1 MRTKLIGLVA
11 LCSTLSAGQAQAP
24 GSGPATQGALIA
36 AKFGALESISQI
48 SLAPDGNKLA
58 YIGNVGETQVIFIA
72 DLVGGGQP
80 KPIVRLAAEDG
91 NLSWCRWASL
101 SRLVCQVRSISA
113 SSGIL
118 LGFTRMFGLDI
129 DGRNLVKLTKET
141 NSNSHGILQDGGHVL
156 DWNVTDKPG
165 QVLMTHVYVPDDR
178 IGSHIGS
185 SETGMGIDLVDTV
198 TLKRVRYESPN
209 QQAVDYLTDGH
220 GNVRIM
226 ETQDSTSSGYDAS
239 KLKYYYRR
247 AGSKAWQSLSTV
259 SLTGQGSGGFS
270 PVAVDPKTN
279 VVFGFDDENDKVAL
293 FSITLDGSNK
303 RQIVLAR
310 NDVDVDQLVTVGRDK
325 RVVGA
330 SYATERRAID
340 YFDPELKTLSVAL
353 SKALPGKPNVDIVD
367 ASQDE
372 SKLLLLA
379 WSDTNPGMFYL
390 FDKATKH
397 LDELLP
403 VRDQLAH
410 VPLAVVKP
418 VTYTATDG
426 TVIPA
431 YLTLPAGSNGKGLPA
446 IVMPHGGP
454 GARDEWG
461 FDWLAQ
467 FFAARGYAVLQP
479 NFRGSTGY
487 GNAWY
492 QQNGFKS
499 WRVAIGDVNDA
510 GRWLVSSGVASPD
523 RLGIVGWSYG
533 GYAALQSS
541 VLDPDLYKAVVAIA
555 PVTDLER
562 LRQEASDYTNF
573 PVVDAFIG
581 RGPHIREGSPAQ
593 NVERF
598 KAPVLLF
605 HGTLDQNVGVGESQL
620 MESRLRGAGKQV
632 TYVEFKGLSHQLQS
646 PAARSRMLHDADVFL
661 RKAFGMSAD

>member
-1 MRTKLIGLVA
+1 MRAKVLGLVA
-11 LCSTLSAGQAQAP
+11 LVSMMSAGQAQAP
-24 GSGPATQGALIA
+24 VSRGEQIA
-36 AKFGALESISQI
+36 AKFGALETISQI

-58 YIGNVGETQVIFIA
+58 YIGNVAESQVIFVA
-72 DLVGGGQP
+72 DLVAGGQP
-80 KPIVRLAAEDG
+80 KPIARLTAADG
-91 NLSWCRWASL
+91 HLSSCRWASL
-101 SRLVCQVRSISA
+101 ARLVCQVQSIDA
-113 SSGIL
+113 TSGVL
-118 LGFTRMFGLDI
+118 LGFSRMFGLDI
-129 DGRNLVKLTKET
+129 DGRNVVKLTKET
-141 NSNSHGILQDGGHVL
+141 NSNSHGVLQDGGYVL
-156 DWNVTDKPG
+156 DWDVAGKPG
-165 QVLMTHVYVPDDR
+165 QVLMTHVYIPDDQ
-178 IGSHIGS
+178 IGSHLGS
-185 SETGMGIDLVDTV
+185 QATGLGIDLVDTV

-209 QQAVDYLTDGH
+209 KQAVDYLTDGH

-226 ETQDSTSSGYDAS
+226 ETRDTTSSGYDGN
-239 KLKYYYRR
+239 KLKFYYRR
-247 AGSKAWQSLSTV
+247 AESKDWQALSNV
-259 SLTGQGSGGFS
+259 SLTDQGSGGFS
-270 PVAVDPKTN
+270 PVAVDPKRN
-279 VVFGFDDENDKVAL
+279 VVFGFDDEKDRVAL
-293 FSITLDGSNK
+293 FSIALDGTNK
-303 RQIVLAR
+303 RDLVLAR
-310 NDVDVDQLVTVGRDK
+310 GDVDVDELVTIGRNK

-330 SYATERRAID
+330 SYATERRTIE
-340 YFDPELKTLSVAL
+340 YFDPELKTLSAAL
-353 SKALPGKPNVDIVD
+353 SKALPGKPNVDIID

-403 VRDQLAH
+403 VRSQLDQI
-410 VPLAVVKP
+410 PLAVVKP
-418 VTYTATDG
+418 VTYTAADG
-426 TVIPA
+426 TAIPG

-467 FFAARGYAVLQP
+467 FYAARGYAVLQP

-492 QQNGFKS
+492 QENGFKS

-510 GRWLVSSGVASPD
+510 GRWLVSSGIAAPD
-523 RLGIVGWSYG
+523 KLGIVGWSYG

-541 VLDPDLYKAVVAIA
+541 ALDPDLFKAVVAIA

-562 LRQEASDYTNF
+562 LRQESKDFTNF
-573 PVVDAFIG
+573 PQVDAFIG

-632 TYVEFKGLSHQLQS
+632 TYVEFKGLDHQLRS
-646 PAARSRMLHDADVFL
+646 PAARTQVLHDSDAFL
-661 RKAFGMSAD
+661 RKAFGLPAD